1 MWRILII
8 GPGDVAL
15 RLVPQLTIKFRVF
28 ALVRN
33 RERAELLRD
42 ANVIPIIGDLDDLR
56 SLKRIG
62 GIADMVL
69 HFAPPPSSG
78 AIDSRTK
85 NLIAALSA
93 GGSVPRRLVYISTSG
108 VYGDCGGAWIDE
120 TQPVRPATSRGVRR
134 VDAEQRLR
142 DWATYNGVRL
152 SILRAPGIYGDGR
165 LPTKRLIAGT
175 PVLAADDDVYTNH
188 IHADDLAS
196 ITLAA
201 LFRAKAN
208 RVYHASDN
216 GELKMADYFDLVADL
231 AKLPRPPRVS
241 RADAE
246 SRLPKELLSFMGES
260 RRLRNTRFKKELG
273 ARLRYPTVHE
283 GVAASLEIEQKKIQ
297 APEEARGYWLSNH
310 T

>member
-8 GPGDVAL
+8 GPGDVAM
-15 RLVPQLTIKFRVF
+15 RLVPQLTTKFRVF

-33 RERAELLRD
+33 RERAELLRE

-56 SLKRIG
+56 SLKKIG
-62 GIADMVL
+62 GVADMAL
-69 HFAPPPSSG
+69 HFAPPPLSG

-93 GGSVPRRLVYISTSG
+93 GGGVPRRLVYISTSG

-120 TQPVRPATSRGVRR
+120 TRPVRPATTRGVRR

-142 DWATYNGVRL
+142 DWASHNGVRL

-188 IHADDLAS
+188 IHADDLAN

-201 LFRAKAN
+201 LFRAKSN
-208 RVYHASDN
+208 RVYHASDDS
-216 GELKMADYFDLVADL
+216 ELKMADYFDLVADL
-231 AKLPRPPRVS
+231 ANLPRPPRVS
-241 RADAE
+241 RVDAA
-246 SRLPKELLSFMGES
+246 SRLSKELLSFMGES
-260 RRLRNTRFKKELG
+260 RRLRNS
-273 ARLRYPTVHE
+273 RLKTEFGVRLAYPTVRE
-283 GVAASLEIEQKKIQ
+283 GVVASLGIERNNTD
-297 APEEARGYWLSNH
+297 A
-310 T
+310 